1 MGRRFWLL
9 PLLAALVLAGCGG
22 GDDEAATTTQ
32 GNGESALLAD
42 AAAATTQAQSSRV
55 SLVASVGGRRLTGQ
69 GAYDFRAER
78 GTLGVDLGA
87 LDEGLGEADLVV
99 SDHVLYYHL
108 PAGLGLVAGGK
119 NWVKVDLQT
128 LGEATGT
135 NLGPLAQGN
144 PADPGRYLEWLKAS
158 GADVE
163 EVGSESVRG
172 VETEHYRATVDLDK
186 VAEIAPPEAREATK
200 ALIERL
206 KSELDVDAVTV
217 DAWVDDDGLVR
228 RIRQEY
234 ELDSTRTEITLEL
247 YDFGVKVEA
256 KAPSPDDVVDLGDSL
271 QGGFG
276 Q

>member
-1 MGRRFWLL
+1 MRRRFLLL

-22 GDDEAATTTQ
+22 GDDEAATATQ

-42 AAAATTQAQSSRV
+42 AAAATTQAKSSRV

-99 SDHVLYYHL
+99 SDRVLYYHL
-108 PAGLGLVAGGK
+108 PAGLALVAGGK

-135 NLGPLAQGN
+135 NLGALAQGN
-144 PADPGRYLEWLKAS
+144 LADPGRYLEWLKAS
-158 GADVE
+158 GEDVE

-172 VETEHYRATVDLDK
+172 VETEHYRATIDLDK
-186 VAEIAPPEAREATK
+186 VAEIAPPEARELVELVDPSAPRHIVETLLLRAQLPQAGPEDESAAVLEAIPVGGA
-200 ALIERL
+200 AL
-206 KSELDVDAVTV
+206 
-217 DAWVDDDGLVR
+217 
-228 RIRQEY
+228 Q
-234 ELDSTRTEITLEL
+234 
-247 YDFGVKVEA
+247 
-256 KAPSPDDVVDLGDSL
+256 DVVAKVLATPKQIVARARHL
-271 QGGFG
+271 LE
-276 Q
+276 